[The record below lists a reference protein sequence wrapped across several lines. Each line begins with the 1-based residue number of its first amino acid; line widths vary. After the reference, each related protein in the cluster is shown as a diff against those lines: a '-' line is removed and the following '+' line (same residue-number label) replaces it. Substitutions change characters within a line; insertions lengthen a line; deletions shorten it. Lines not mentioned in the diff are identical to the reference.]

1 MTQGSRPPLL
11 RRLCP
16 QLSAAA
22 WFSLSLP
29 SLPQF
34 PALPPGFLLTPLA
47 LPSQALS
54 TWLLNLS
61 VLCWWVCV
69 LPFCLLVA
77 SSQEAKVLVEPAMGR
92 VPMWKRSSQA
102 PWRLSQSTDWVPWG
116 WCWALGVCLV
126 PGGRWQV
133 LCSGGCSLCCD
144 STPQLVLPPV
154 ATHKGP
160 PCPGSHTLP
169 GETHLTH
176 PHVASG
182 AAVTPLFIPSDKTP
196 SFQ

>member
-92 VPMWKRSSQA
+92 VPMWTA
-102 PWRLSQSTDWVPWG
+102 VQSGLEAVPVNWLG
-116 WCWALGVCLV
+116 ALGLV
-126 PGGRWQV
+126 LGSGCMPCTWRQVTSPVLWGMQPVLWQHPTIGATTSGHPQRTPLPRFSHTARWDPPHPSP
-133 LCSGGCSLCCD
+133 CGFWGCSD
-144 STPQLVLPPV
+144 SLIYSLW
-154 ATHKGP
+154 
-160 PCPGSHTLP
+160 
-169 GETHLTH
+169 
-176 PHVASG
+176 
-182 AAVTPLFIPSDKTP
+182 
-196 SFQ
+196 